1 MPVISAS
8 KKLFN
13 INLTILRLP
22 VTMQVGLLQN
32 QFHEDIIA
40 LCARTFSFYVA
51 IQVLALLFNNL
62 YVWLR
67 LSYYLCPLRIE
78 GETGSAEEQ
87 PASNKSL
94 RYTVTI

>member
-13 INLTILRLP
+13 INLTISRLL

-40 LCARTFSFYVA
+40 LHARTFSSA
-51 IQVLALLFNNL
+51 KPNQKNINALAELI
-62 YVWLR
+62 V
-67 LSYYLCPLRIE
+67 
-78 GETGSAEEQ
+78 
-87 PASNKSL
+87 
-94 RYTVTI
+94 

>member
-40 LCARTFSFYVA
+40 
-51 IQVLALLFNNL
+51 
-62 YVWLR
+62 
-67 LSYYLCPLRIE
+67 
-78 GETGSAEEQ
+78 GEA
-87 PASNKSL
+87 KSKKTST
-94 RYTVTI
+94 RWRN

>member
-40 LCARTFSFYVA
+40 LCASTFSSA
-51 IQVLALLFNNL
+51 KPNQKTSTR
-62 YVWLR
+62 WL
-67 LSYYLCPLRIE
+67 
-78 GETGSAEEQ
+78 
-87 PASNKSL
+87 N
-94 RYTVTI
+94 

>member
-1 MPVISAS
+1 MPVISVS

-40 LCARTFSFYVA
+40 YYHAARE
-51 IQVLALLFNNL
+51 NL
-62 YVWLR
+62 
-67 LSYYLCPLRIE
+67 
-78 GETGSAEEQ
+78 
-87 PASNKSL
+87 
-94 RYTVTI
+94 

>member
-22 VTMQVGLLQN
+22 VTMQARPLQK

-40 LCARTFSFYVA
+40 LHARTFSPEKPNQKKHQRVGGINCIGRVYA
-51 IQVLALLFNNL
+51 KIP
-62 YVWLR
+62 R
-67 LSYYLCPLRIE
+67 
-78 GETGSAEEQ
+78 
-87 PASNKSL
+87 
-94 RYTVTI
+94 